1 MSDKQSYVQLSESI
15 QHVSFLK
22 DLPDTSEEDRAYLQ
36 KHIEDLASRHE
47 NKFDN
52 IIGIIKKC
60 DAYIEALEK
69 EMEEIKNNRDAW
81 KRNKENLVKII
92 KFAYQQNL
100 INSTPTGAKYQA
112 TIRATKPRL
121 IDNFELWSDQER
133 IEYGLKKITTLV
145 RIKDETVLD
154 AKQEELPDKD
164 RVRQDIL
171 TNQSSVP
178 AIAQLVPGY
187 SLVYERRKRLISS

>member
-22 DLPDTSEEDRAYLQ
+22 DLPDTSEEDRSYLQ

-52 IIGIIKKC
+52 IIEIIKKC
-60 DAYIEALEK
+60 DIYIESLEK
-69 EMEEIKNNRDAW
+69 EMEEVKNNRDAW

-112 TIRATKPRL
+112 TISSTKPRL
-121 IDNFELWSDQER
+121 VDNFELWSDQDKV
-133 IEYGLKKITTLV
+133 EYGLRKTTTLV
-145 RIKDETVLD
+145 RIRDEAVLD

-171 TNQSSVP
+171 ANRSSVP
-178 AIAQLVPGY
+178 AIAQLIPGY

>member
-22 DLPDTSEEDRAYLQ
+22 DLPDTSEEDRSYLQ

-52 IIGIIKKC
+52 IIEIIKKC
-60 DAYIEALEK
+60 DIYIESLEK
-69 EMEEIKNNRDAW
+69 EMEEVKNNRDAW

-112 TIRATKPRL
+112 TIRSTKPRL
-121 IDNFELWSDQER
+121 VDNFELWSDQDKV
-133 IEYGLKKITTLV
+133 EYGLRKTTTLV
-145 RIKDETVLD
+145 RIRDEAILD

-171 TNQSSVP
+171 ANRSSVP
-178 AIAQLVPGY
+178 AIAQLIPGY